1 MTQSSP
7 HSYSLHAVGNRQLA
21 IKQSIPSCE
30 TLAWVKNSWRN
41 TSVTVDLIMPSLFFE
56 DFRLG
61 QKFIT
66 RARTVTEADVVNFA
80 GLSWDHNQLHTN
92 REYAESTRFGERIA
106 HGLLGVIIHAGLSYQ
121 LTEDSI
127 LALLELSWKFKAPIF
142 IGDTIHVEQVV
153 EDLKESSQPDRGIL
167 TFDKKIINQKGDV
180 LQTGKTTLLI
190 AKRKSEVG
198 SRRSE
203 ARN

>member
-1 MTQSSP
+1 M
-7 HSYSLHAVGNRQLA
+7 
-21 IKQSIPSCE
+21 
-30 TLAWVKNSWRN
+30 
-41 TSVTVDLIMPSLFFE
+41 TVDLIIPSLFFE
-56 DFRLG
+56 DLRLG

-80 GLSWDHNQLHTN
+80 GLSWDHNQLHTDK
-92 REYAESTRFGERIA
+92 EFAASTRFGERIA

-153 EDLKESSQPDRGIL
+153 EALRESLQGDRGVL
-167 TFDKKIINQKGDV
+167 TFDKKIINQDGEV
-180 LQTGKTTLLI
+180 VQTGRTTLLL

-198 SRRSE
+198 DRKVGRD
-203 ARN
+203 